1 MSETEDLWVG
11 SLAAFPAKQKY
22 NNKTKKTTGINTIC
36 LEASVSMHFIYFF
49 WHFRVCCLGFTVH
62 LCLLT
67 LRVVAFAAQVSL
79 KENSVLSGLGKK
91 KEKRNKAKPFYE
103 TS

>member
-11 SLAAFPAKQKY
+11 SLTAFPAKQKY
-22 NNKTKKTTGINTIC
+22 DNKTKKSHWDRHFLCGSKCFNAFC
-36 LEASVSMHFIYFF
+36 LFF
-49 WHFRVCCLGFTVH
+49 WHVRVRCLGFTVH

-67 LRVVAFAAQVSL
+67 LRVAAFAAQVSL